1 MEAMEAIL
9 SRRSIRKYTDK
20 KVSDEVVKELLEAG
34 MSAPSAGNEQPW
46 HFVAITDHKILDE
59 IPKIHPYSGMLKE
72 APLAILICGDE
83 SLQKYEGYWVQD
95 CSAATENILIAAN
108 AIGLGGVWLGVY
120 PIEDRVAGIRKLL
133 GMPEKVIPF
142 ALLSIGYPAEQKP
155 LADRYDESRV
165 HHDKW

>member
-9 SRRSIRKYTDK
+9 TRRSIRRYTDK
-20 KVSDEVVKELLEAG
+20 KVSDEIVKELLEAG

-83 SLQKYEGYWVQD
+83 TLQKYQGYWVQD

-120 PIEDRVAGIRKLL
+120 PIEDRVVGIRKLL

-155 LADRYDESRV
+155 PANRYDESRV
-165 HHDKW
+165 HYNIW

>member
-9 SRRSIRKYTDK
+9 TRRSIRRYTDK
-20 KVSDEVVKELLEAG
+20 KVSDEIVKELLEAG

-59 IPKIHPYSGMLKE
+59 IPKIHPHSGMLKE

-83 SLQKYEGYWVQD
+83 SLQKYQGYWVQD

-120 PIEDRVAGIRKLL
+120 PIEDRVVGIRKLL

-155 LADRYDESRV
+155 PANRYDESRV
-165 HHDKW
+165 HYNIW

>member
-9 SRRSIRKYTDK
+9 TRRSIRRYTDK
-20 KVSDEVVKELLEAG
+20 KISDELIKELLEAG

-59 IPKIHPYSGMLKE
+59 IPKIHPHSNMLKE

-83 SLQKYEGYWVQD
+83 SLQKYQGYWVQD

-108 AIGLGGVWLGVY
+108 AKGLGGVWLGVY
-120 PIEDRVAGIRKLL
+120 PIEDRVVGIRKLL

-155 LADRYDESRV
+155 PANRYDESRV
-165 HHDKW
+165 HYDMW

>member
-1 MEAMEAIL
+1 MEAIL
-9 SRRSIRKYTDK
+9 TRRSIRRYTDK
-20 KVSDEVVKELLEAG
+20 KVSDEIVKELLEAG

-59 IPKIHPYSGMLKE
+59 IPKIHPHSGMLKE

-83 SLQKYEGYWVQD
+83 SLQKYQGYWVQD

-120 PIEDRVAGIRKLL
+120 PIEDRVVGIRKLL

-155 LADRYDESRV
+155 PANRYDESRV
-165 HHDKW
+165 HYNIW

>member
-9 SRRSIRKYTDK
+9 TRRSIRRYTDK
-20 KVSDEVVKELLEAG
+20 KISDELIKELLEAG

-59 IPKIHPYSGMLKE
+59 IPKIHPHSNMLKE

-83 SLQKYEGYWVQD
+83 SLQKYQGYWVQD

-108 AIGLGGVWLGVY
+108 AKGLGGVWLGVY
-120 PIEDRVAGIRKLL
+120 PIEDRVVGIRKLL

-155 LADRYDESRV
+155 PANRYDESRV
-165 HHDKW
+165 HYDIW